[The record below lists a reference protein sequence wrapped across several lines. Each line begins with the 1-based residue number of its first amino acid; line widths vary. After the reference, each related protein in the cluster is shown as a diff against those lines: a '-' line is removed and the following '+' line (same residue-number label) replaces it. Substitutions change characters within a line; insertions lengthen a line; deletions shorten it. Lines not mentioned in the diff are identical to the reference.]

1 MTVRELIEYVDRMR
15 PNDFPVVDKI
25 LWINELESMI
35 QTADYLIHP
44 DDIVFYL
51 PDGEWE
57 MTGVYFPDEL
67 TMVLPK
73 RIKVSD
79 YATVEVSGLE
89 TYAANNGSFT
99 VRGVDQGGKMIF
111 RLGDAFPAVGETPDT
126 GTAKIV
132 CKLEDV
138 ELLLPEAFQHLY
150 WYYLFAM
157 IDNANQE
164 YDRYENSHA
173 AFNRKYTAFKKWYT
187 THYPNRGCH

>member
-1 MTVRELIEYVDRMR
+1 MTVRELLTYVDRMR
-15 PNDFPVVDKI
+15 PNPFTVADKL
-25 LWINELESMI
+25 LWVNELEAMV
-35 QTADYLIHP
+35 QTEVYLIHP
-44 DDIVFYL
+44 DEIVFYL

-57 MTGVYFPDEL
+57 MEGVYFPDEL

-79 YATVEVSGLE
+79 YATLEVSGLV

-111 RLGDAFPAVGETPDT
+111 KLGDAFPAVGETPDV
-126 GTAKIV
+126 GAAKIV

-138 ELLLPEAFQHLY
+138 ELLLPEAFQPLY
-150 WYYLFAM
+150 WYYLYAM

-164 YDRYENSHA
+164 YDRYDNSLET
-173 AFNRKYTAFKKWYT
+173 FNGKYTEFKKWYT